1 MKCFVLVILALCC
14 SGCASSTAYH
24 LPKTPPP
31 PSWTGQSGFRVEPE
45 SVRVNTGTNS
55 VGSVL
60 VEHDVSLA
68 RTGTIKKAIHVET
81 RRGRRIV
88 IPEGSKAFAVNATM
102 YRNGKSIQ
110 RFDAIEWC
118 VVLPNGF
125 RREQPGSATVCI
137 AWETDTSS
145 LYEVDEQ
152 HGGFAFLPTVSLS
165 GGLRGPVP
173 EIEEG
178 PVDFGV
184 RLKKQVVITELTD
197 EEITLE
203 SRFSDGTNVKSLP
216 LRSYRW
222 DTSKSGSPQ
231 QLLFKTPDF
240 VIAMN
245 RAPDS
250 KSLEA
255 RRLNDP
261 TPVTNE
267 RTVLLELLVGVDG
280 TVKDGRIAVPSGS
293 PSLDEKALE
302 EAKRAWKL
310 TPAMENGQPKEQWG
324 RFTITF
330 KLVD

>member
-1 MKCFVLVILALCC
+1 MKFSALTIFALCC
-14 SGCASSTAYH
+14 AGCASSTAYH
-24 LPKTPPP
+24 LPKTSPP

-45 SVRVNTGTNS
+45 SVRVTTGTHS

-68 RTGTIKKAIHVET
+68 RTGTIKKAIRVET

-125 RREQPGSATVCI
+125 RVQQPGSATVCI

-165 GGLRGPVP
+165 GGMRGAVP

-197 EEITLE
+197 EKVTFE
-203 SRFSDGTNVKSLP
+203 SRYSDGTNVKSAP
-216 LRSYRW
+216 LGSYRW
-222 DTSKSGSPQ
+222 NASDSGSPK
-231 QLLFKTPDF
+231 QLLLKTPDY
-240 VIAMN
+240 VIAMS

-255 RRLNDP
+255 RHLDNP
-261 TPVTNE
+261 APMTNE

-280 TVKDGRIAVPSGS
+280 RVKDGRIAVPSGS

-310 TPAMENGQPKEQWG
+310 TPAMENGEPKETWG
-324 RFTITF
+324 RFTVTF